1 MQHNSNI
8 TQALNQLI
16 ARSGKHAQIHPLPS
30 SIKTVRFLCFLWHS
44 GPAFEMQFWK
54 DFTWPFWLFS
64 QQQRSMRGKQR
75 VDPLLGWPDVVLTTD
90 MPYFP
95 ENCLFYASVPHDSRA
110 DVGRDILEA
119 SLTHH
124 TFSSHHPRQPGPDAG
139 SCDSPKSENF
149 FQLSMEI
156 GRGEKLNYQTLASV
170 FPSSNTGHTLLME
183 LSSRGQTKSLLHS
196 AAPCIF
202 VFLLADTANRNA
214 VTTVQ
219 LTWRRLSHIC
229 ASPPGQQKHHD
240 ERCVSPLLCGQWR
253 NRCARASE
261 PSGTAGSGSG
271 PATFRLHMGC
281 MIQWHL
287 PRAVPHTRPTA
298 KAKVPGER

>member
-139 SCDSPKSENF
+139 SCDSPKSEF
-149 FQLSMEI
+149 FSAQY
-156 GRGEKLNYQTLASV
+156 GNRKRGKTELPDTGFCFSQFKHRAHPIDGAEFQRSKQITSAFSCTLHLCISLG
-170 FPSSNTGHTLLME
+170 GH
-183 LSSRGQTKSLLHS
+183 
-196 AAPCIF
+196 C
-202 VFLLADTANRNA
+202 
-214 VTTVQ
+214 
-219 LTWRRLSHIC
+219 
-229 ASPPGQQKHHD
+229 
-240 ERCVSPLLCGQWR
+240 
-253 NRCARASE
+253 
-261 PSGTAGSGSG
+261 
-271 PATFRLHMGC
+271 
-281 MIQWHL
+281 
-287 PRAVPHTRPTA
+287 
-298 KAKVPGER
+298 